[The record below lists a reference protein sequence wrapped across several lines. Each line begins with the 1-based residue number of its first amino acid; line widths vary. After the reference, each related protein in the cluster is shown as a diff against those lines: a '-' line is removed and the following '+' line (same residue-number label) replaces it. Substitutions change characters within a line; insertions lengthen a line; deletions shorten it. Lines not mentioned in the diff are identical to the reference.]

1 MAYLLPVL
9 TNQSIEDGT
18 FIQAPEF
25 CKSEC
30 SKSDCKKFYEGIKKS
45 DFNRFIVCPH
55 GMTVYMY
62 SHGEIFIP
70 FVGMRCRGTYNK
82 QKAKEIRRNNDSCHY
97 DPILDEENFLTLM
110 EHSVKEQISISKA
123 VEKEKSLDSIA
134 HEVKKLNAQIK
145 DRTDLIIQYYDTESG
160 NTLSDKEMKEI
171 FEKIKT
177 IYVCSSLISMRFSL
191 LNYEKNPSVLSQGM
205 QNTCNVYKKFD
216 KMRIVFSNYLRK
228 KVPIQIHGNSYYQI
242 KAYPFFE
249 MIPLLLID
257 NAVKY
262 SCAGNSVDIY
272 FDETSTELTVEIISF
287 GPYCSPEEISDI
299 FSKGF
304 RGKYANN
311 VTEGSGI
318 GLFFVKLLCELHGI
332 NITATSGTKTVNIDG
347 IPYAEFKIALKFKNG
362 FTTYNPSL

>member
-9 TNQSIEDGT
+9 ANQSIEDGE

-30 SKSDCKKFYEGIKKS
+30 SKGACKKFYESIKES

-70 FVGMRCRGTYNK
+70 FVGMRCRGIYDK
-82 QKAKEIRRNNDSCHY
+82 QKAKDIRQNYDSGHY
-97 DPILDEENFLTLM
+97 DPILDEKKFLTLI

-123 VEKEKSLDSIA
+123 VEKENTLDSIA

-145 DRTDLIIQYYDTESG
+145 DRTDVIIQSYDTEDGSS
-160 NTLSDKEMKEI
+160 LSEEDIKDI
-171 FEKIKT
+171 FGKIKT
-177 IYVCSSLISMRFSL
+177 IYVCSSLINMRFSL
-191 LNYEKNPSVLSQGM
+191 LNYEKNPSVLSQGIL
-205 QNTCNVYKKFD
+205 NTCNVYKKFD

-249 MIPLLLID
+249 MLPLLLID

-272 FDETSTELTVEIISF
+272 FDETSTELTVKIISF
-287 GPYCSPEEISDI
+287 GPYCSPEEINTI

-304 RGKYANN
+304 RGKHAND
-311 VTEGSGI
+311 VAEGSGI
-318 GLFFVKLLCELHGI
+318 GLFFVKLLCDLHDI
-332 NITATSGTKTVNIDG
+332 NITAASGTQTVNIDG
-347 IPYAEFKIALKFKNG
+347 VPYAQFKITLKFKNG
-362 FTTYNPSL
+362 FTTYNPGL